1 MTMAYISDDKISSE
15 EVIVRFSIRLI
26 HNKST
31 CLTVKNVIK
40 RFQAVN
46 LYGNID
52 KENIKDKTILSG
64 V

>member
-1 MTMAYISDDKISSE
+1 MAYTLDDKINSE
-15 EVIVRFSIRLI
+15 ELIVRLSIRLI

-52 KENIKDKTILSG
+52 KENIKDKTIQSEVL
-64 V
+64 